1 MSDIVFQAQIPGV
14 FAEETLLRQDF
25 SMARRHLHES
35 TELYFM
41 LEGERYYFIEQDTYH
56 VKQGMAVLIN
66 RDQIHKT
73 SMVSGSTGHRR
84 FLLQLDPSVLDGMFF
99 LPEIPNVQSLG
110 ENYWGV
116 AEFSEEDWQQALEVI
131 RMLKRELQ
139 HREPE
144 SSAMAKLLVMQLL
157 ALFVRSRRQQ
167 EMAWRKNRIPGHPVH
182 TGIHQTVHEV
192 AIYLQNHSS
201 EPCSLDMLA
210 NRFYISR
217 AYLTRMFKSVTGF
230 TVTEYL
236 TVCRIRKARILLD
249 ETKLSITEIAARTGF
264 GNITYFEKVFKD
276 MTHMTP
282 LKYRNRSG
290 KSGNNGEGS

>member
-1 MSDIVFQAQIPGV
+1 MSDIVFEAQIPGV

-41 LEGERYYFIEQDTYH
+41 LGGERYYFIEQDTYH

-84 FLLQLDPSVLDGMFF
+84 FLLQLDPSMLDGMFF

-116 AEFSEEDWQQALEVI
+116 AEFSEEDWQQALLVI
-131 RMLKRELQ
+131 GMLKRELQ

-167 EMAWRKNRIPGHPVH
+167 EIAWRKNRISGHPVH

-249 ETKLSITEIAARTGF
+249 ETKLSITEIADRTGF

-282 LKYRNRSG
+282 LKYRNRSR
-290 KSGNNGEGS
+290 GNG